1 MNGFMNNPI
10 MDMFKNP
17 MEMWSKGFDQKNWT
31 DLSSKMAESMPW
43 LKAFCPSEQNKKP
56 ADMASHFAENLK
68 NMSGFADL
76 GKLSL
81 ENAQAMMRRQA
92 EIVQKHSTELS
103 QLMQDVAASRNPES
117 NMARQADLIK
127 SSLADFRELTEMYA
141 KFHLE
146 TLEAAGNK
154 VSEQMNKVK
163 TSCCPSKMSDAN
175 PTKTSSK
182 K

>member
-10 MDMFKNP
+10 MEMFKNP
-17 MEMWSKGFDQKNWT
+17 MEMWSKGFDQKNWA
-31 DLSSKMAESMPW
+31 DISGKMTESMPW
-43 LKAFCPSEQNKKP
+43 LKAFCQNDPSKSP
-56 ADMASHFAENLK
+56 ADVASRYAENLK

-92 EIVQKHSTELS
+92 EIVKKHSAELS
-103 QLMQDVAASRNPES
+103 QLMQDVASSRNPES

-127 SSLADFRELTEMYA
+127 SSLEDFRELTEMYA

-154 VSEQMNKVK
+154 VSEHMNQVK
-163 TSCCPSKMSDAN
+163 ASCCPSKMSDVN
-175 PTKTSSK
+175 PTKAK